1 MLIEAPYKK
10 NDTITFRTSAGEEV
24 VARFVEENDKT
35 LTVTKPMALMQNGG
49 GFGLGPWLLTADPAQ
64 NIAVNKSVVQFVV
77 KTQSD
82 MASQYTQATTGLA
95 IPG

>member
-1 MLIEAPYKK
+1 MLIQAPYNK
-10 NDTITFRTSAGEEV
+10 NDTITFRTSAGEEI

-35 LTVTKPMALMQNGG
+35 LTVTKPMALMQNQG

-82 MASQYTQATTGLA
+82 MASQYIQATTGIA
-95 IPG
+95 V

>member
-1 MLIEAPYKK
+1 MLIQAPYKQ
-10 NDTITFRTSAGEEV
+10 NDTITFRTSAGEEI
-24 VARFVEENDKT
+24 VARFVEENADT
-35 LTVTKPMALMQNGG
+35 LTITKPMALMQNGG

-82 MASQYTQATTGLA
+82 MASQYIQATTGVTV
-95 IPG
+95 

>member
-1 MLIEAPYKK
+1 MLIQAPYNK
-10 NDTITFRTSAGEEV
+10 NDTITFRTSAGEEI

-35 LTVTKPMALMQNGG
+35 LTVTKPMALMAQNG

-64 NIAVNKSVVQFVV
+64 NISVNKNIVQFVV

-95 IPG
+95 MPG

>member
-1 MLIEAPYKK
+1 
-10 NDTITFRTSAGEEV
+10 
-24 VARFVEENDKT
+24 
-35 LTVTKPMALMQNGG
+35 MQNGG

-95 IPG
+95 MPG

>member
-1 MLIEAPYKK
+1 MLIQAPYSK
-10 NDTITFRTSAGEEV
+10 NDTITFRTSAGEEI

-35 LTVTKPMALMQNGG
+35 LTVTKPMALMAQNG

-64 NIAVNKSVVQFVV
+64 NIPVNKNIVQFVV

-95 IPG
+95 MPG

>member
-10 NDTITFRTSAGEEV
+10 NDTITFRTSAGEEI
-24 VARFVEENDKT
+24 VARFVEENDKA
-35 LTVTKPMALMQNGG
+35 LTVTKPMALMAQNG

-77 KTQSD
+77 KTQAE
-82 MASQYTQATTGLA
+82 MASQYIQATTGIA
-95 IPG
+95 V

>member
-1 MLIEAPYKK
+1 MLIQAPYTK
-10 NDTITFRTSAGEEV
+10 NDTITFRTSAGEEI

-35 LTVTKPMALMQNGG
+35 LTVTKPMALMAQNG

-64 NIAVNKSVVQFVV
+64 NIPVNKNIVQFVV

-95 IPG
+95 MPG

>member
-1 MLIEAPYKK
+1 MLIQAPYSK
-10 NDTITFRTSAGEEV
+10 NDTITFRTSAGEEI

-35 LTVTKPMALMQNGG
+35 LTVTKPMALMAQNG

-64 NIAVNKSVVQFVV
+64 NITVNKNIVQFVV

-95 IPG
+95 MPG